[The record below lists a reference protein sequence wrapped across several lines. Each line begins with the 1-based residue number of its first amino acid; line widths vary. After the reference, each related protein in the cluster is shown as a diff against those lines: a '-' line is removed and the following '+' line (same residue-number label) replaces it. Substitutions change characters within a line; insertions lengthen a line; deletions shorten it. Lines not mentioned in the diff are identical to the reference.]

1 MREKLVLI
9 AVVFLIVGF
18 GWYILDF
25 ELEKLTKPS
34 SDAVVDIGENDHRDD
49 VENRV
54 DDEGENREYI
64 NNKPATSNIIGAEE
78 AKSIVLSLANGNII
92 GFTLQDDGRLIYKVE
107 VELDGVEH
115 LVKIDAYTGEVIS
128 HEVD

>member
-1 MREKLVLI
+1 MKEKLVLI

-25 ELEKLTKPS
+25 EQEKLTKPS
-34 SDAVVDIGENDHRDD
+34 SDAVVDIGENDDRDD
-49 VENRV
+49 VDEPV
-54 DDEGENREYI
+54 DDVGENKEHI
-64 NNKPATSNIIGAEE
+64 NDKPATSNIIGAEE
-78 AKSIVLSLANGNII
+78 AKSIALSLVNGKII

>member
-25 ELEKLTKPS
+25 ELEKLTRPS
-34 SDAVVDIGENDHRDD
+34 SDAVVDIRKSDDRDD
-49 VENRV
+49 VDEPV
-54 DDEGENREYI
+54 DDVGEN
-64 NNKPATSNIIGAEE
+64 
-78 AKSIVLSLANGNII
+78 
-92 GFTLQDDGRLIYKVE
+92 KVE

-115 LVKIDAYTGEVIS
+115 VVKVNAYTGEVIS

>member
-18 GWYILDF
+18 GWYILNF

-78 AKSIVLSLANGNII
+78 AKSIALSLANGNII